1 MVSVERIEQY
11 GKLKTEAPHKLPSD
25 EELDPKWPQHG
36 KVEFNGVKLRYRPGL
51 PLVLKGLDLT
61 IPARS
66 KVRRFFLFVTFPS
79 MLF

>member
-25 EELDPKWPQHG
+25 ENVDPKWPQHG
-36 KVEFNGVKLRYRPGL
+36 KVEFKGVKLRYRPGL

-61 IPARS
+61 IPEQS
-66 KVRRFFLFVTFPS
+66 KVGSSFAVFVV